1 MLDLEDENLLITQKD
16 NQLLPNN
23 SKILYYG
30 NNPLFNSVVEIVKN
44 KSLINFTFYIFVLFT
59 VITHSRLLL
68 YGTVLICSG
77 KIYKLY
83 KNNKKNML
91 TIANYIL
98 V

>member
-1 MLDLEDENLLITQKD
+1 MLDIEDENLLITQKETKD
-16 NQLLPNN
+16 NKL
-23 SKILYYG
+23 LYYKD
-30 NNPLFNSVVEIVKN
+30 NPLFNSVVVMVKN
-44 KSLINFTFYIFVLFT
+44 KSLINFTFYIFILFT

-83 KNNKKNML
+83 ENNKKNML